1 MEQSKLLIID
11 DEKAIC
17 EACSTVLTQEAYV
30 VQTSCDGE
38 TGLKEVDVFKP
49 DVVFVDLKMPGI
61 GGIEVIQV
69 IKEKDPHIV
78 PVVITGYA
86 SIDSAVESMKAGA
99 YDFLPK
105 PFTPEQLRIIAK
117 RALEKRRIILEAERL
132 RQEKEKMRQGFIS
145 MVSHELRTPLVAVT
159 QYLEVLANEFA
170 GSVTGEQGKIINR
183 MKVRISELLRM
194 IDRWLKLARLEDLK
208 LKEDFRDFGIMS
220 IIQEAIDLVKTIADE
235 KEVRIEC
242 NAISASAMIN
252 GDRDL
257 IKEVFINL
265 IGNGVKYN
273 RAGGSVSVSMHEQD
287 RYWVIDVGDT
297 GVGIPD
303 NEVPR
308 VVEEFYRVRREGLAA
323 GTGIGLAIVKKI
335 LDIHE
340 GKLEIAS
347 KLDQGSTFSVYLP
360 RAYYTLKE
368 NCDEKNKN
376 PNHR

>member
-1 MEQSKLLIID
+1 MDKARVLIID
-11 DEKAIC
+11 DEKTIC
-17 EACSTVLTQEAYV
+17 DACSTVLTQALYE
-30 VQTSCDGE
+30 VQTSYDGE
-38 TGLKEVDVFKP
+38 SGLEKIDVFRP
-49 DVVFVDLKMPGI
+49 DLVFIDLRMPGLS
-61 GGIEVIQV
+61 GIEVIHS
-69 IKEKDPHIV
+69 IREKDPYIV

-117 RALEKRRIILEAERL
+117 RALDKRRASLEAERL

-159 QYLEVLANEFA
+159 QYLEVLANGFA
-170 GSVTGEQGKIINR
+170 GSISKEQSNIIDR
-183 MKVRISELLRM
+183 MKIRMSELLRM
-194 IDRWLKLARLEDLK
+194 IDRWLKLTRLEELK
-208 LKEDFRDFGIMS
+208 LKEDFKIFKMGTV
-220 IIQEAIDLVKTIADE
+220 IQEAIDLVKSTADE
-235 KEVRIEC
+235 KNVHVKYDVFPDD
-242 NAISASAMIN
+242 AVVN

-273 RAGGSVSVSMHEQD
+273 RAEGRVSVTLQERE
-287 RYWVIDVGDT
+287 RYWVVDVSDT
-297 GVGIPD
+297 GVGIPE

-308 VVEEFYRVRREGLAA
+308 VVEEFYRVKREGVAA

-335 LDIHE
+335 LDIHD

-347 KLDQGSTFSVYLP
+347 KLDQGSTFSVFLP
-360 RAYYTLKE
+360 KAE
-368 NCDEKNKN
+368 S
-376 PNHR
+376 

>member
-308 VVEEFYRVRREGLAA
+308 VVEEFYRVRREGLAV

>member
-1 MEQSKLLIID
+1 MEQAKVLVID

-17 EACSTVLTQEAYV
+17 DACSMVLTQEAYA

-61 GGIEVIQV
+61 SGIDVIHI
-69 IKEKDPHIV
+69 IKEKDPYIV

-117 RALEKRRIILEAERL
+117 RALDKRRATLEAELL

-170 GSVTGEQGKIINR
+170 GSISEEQSKIVNR
-183 MKVRISELLRM
+183 MKIRMSDLLRM

-208 LKEDFRDFGIMS
+208 LKEDFKNFEIAS
-220 IIQEAIDLVKTIADE
+220 VVLEAIDLVQSVADKKNVHIELDAIAG
-235 KEVRIEC
+235 K
-242 NAISASAMIN
+242 AMVH

-273 RAGGSVSVSMHEQD
+273 RAEGRVGVTMHVQE
-287 RYWVIDVGDT
+287 RYWVVDVSDT
-297 GVGIPD
+297 GVGIPE

-308 VVEEFYRVRREGLAA
+308 VVEEFYRVKREGAAA
-323 GTGIGLAIVKKI
+323 GFGIGLAIVKKI

-347 KLDQGSTFSVYLP
+347 KLDQGSTFSVFLP
-360 RAYYTLKE
+360 KV
-368 NCDEKNKN
+368 
-376 PNHR
+376 